1 MSGVINPT
9 RIVVQSRQLLMIMI
23 PNFVHQP
30 SLHEDLRRTKV
41 LLVMLATVHAHL
53 GLGEHKLKY
62 LLVQH
67 HRGGTEAG
75 ILVHH
80 RDASLR

>member
-9 RIVVQSRQLLMIMI
+9 RIVVRSRQLLMVVVA
-23 PNFVHQP
+23 NFVHQP
-30 SLHEDLRRTKV
+30 GLHEDLRRTKV
-41 LLVMLATVHAHL
+41 LLVMLAAVHAHL
-53 GLGEHKLKY
+53 GFGEHKLKY

-80 RDASLR
+80 RNASLR